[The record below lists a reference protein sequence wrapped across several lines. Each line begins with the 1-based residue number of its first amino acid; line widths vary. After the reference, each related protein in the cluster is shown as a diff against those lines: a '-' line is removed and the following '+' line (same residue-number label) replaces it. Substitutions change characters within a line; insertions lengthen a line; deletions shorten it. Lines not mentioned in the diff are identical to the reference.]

1 MKNIKRIVFV
11 IFLLLVAGG
20 AYFLWRQSG
29 GATHGEILAAVRE
42 EGAATRQLIDQQAD
56 ATDARLGK
64 LDAKLDRLESKLDR
78 LLKIAEIPPPDGMIR
93 VE

>member
-1 MKNIKRIVFV
+1 MAHTAI
-11 IFLLLVAGG
+11 LVPDFAEQP
-20 AYFLWRQSG
+20 YFFWRQSG

-42 EGAATRQLIDQQAD
+42 EGAATRQFIDRRANE
-56 ATDARLGK
+56 TDARLGR

-78 LLKIAEIPPPDGMIR
+78 LLKIAETPPPDGMIR